1 MQVRITKSPEETQ
14 TLGQEIGRKLSC
26 GDIIAI
32 TGELGAGK
40 TCLVQGIGW
49 GIGVDPKV
57 YMTSPSF
64 TIIKEYSGRIPVYHI
79 DLFRLES
86 IEETYELP
94 IEDYFFGRCV
104 TIIEWADKIES
115 LLPPKHM
122 KIDIE
127 IVSETNGASGYT
139 PTYLLPPRGR
149 GLGRG
154 GQTIEHKLDKK
165 GNSYAIECR
174 TGN

>member
-1 MQVRITKSPEETQ
+1 MEVKITKSPEETQ
-14 TLGQEIGRKLSC
+14 TLGEEIGRKLSC
-26 GDIIAI
+26 GDIVAI

-86 IEETYELP
+86 IEEAYELP

-115 LLPPKHM
+115 LLPPKHIR
-122 KIDIE
+122 IDIE
-127 IVSETNGASGYT
+127 IVSENERHIRVHPHLSA
-139 PTYLLPPRGR
+139 PPLPPPFPPSLPRTKVGVGR
-149 GLGRG
+149 DKGR
-154 GQTIEHKLDKK
+154 KFLC
-165 GNSYAIECR
+165 N
-174 TGN
+174 